1 MTDRVHP
8 CVYIYIYIH
17 MVYVLYIYT
26 YTYIHIH
33 IYIYIYTY
41 TYMYIYIHMYIY
53 IYIYTY
59 YIHIILSLSLY
70 ILYIYTYTQ
79 YRYSVIHL
87 ADVIRLYRLWC
98 CNGRTSSLPCGNMAG
113 RRFIV
118 CDMSPLDS
126 SSGAGVSYFTER
138 LLSWES
144 ILTGKCLERD

>member
-8 CVYIYIYIH
+8 CVYIYT
-17 MVYVLYIYT
+17 YT
-26 YTYIHIH
+26 WCTYYTYIHIH
-33 IYIYIYTY
+33 IYIYIYV
-41 TYMYIYIHMYIY
+41 YIHTYVH

-59 YIHIILSLSLY
+59 YIHIILSLSIY
-70 ILYIYTYTQ
+70 IIYTYTQ